1 MAERILTA
9 DNVTQQFGG
18 LKALS
23 DVSIYI
29 DKGEI
34 FGLIGPNG
42 AGKTTFFNAITGIFP
57 PTEGK
62 IELEGKSVIGRK
74 AHDITAAGICRTF
87 QQIRLFPNMSVF
99 ENVLIGVDSRG
110 KSGLLS
116 SIFRTSGNRKEQAD
130 AAERSMELLRFC
142 GIDRYANDL
151 SKNLS
156 YGDQRRLEIARALG
170 TQPILLL
177 LDEPAAGMNPVEKNG
192 LRELVKKIREN
203 GVTVLL
209 IEHDMKVVMG
219 LSDRVAVLDHGE
231 LIAEGKPEQVQ
242 KNPRVVEAYLGSGA
256 GGAAGRPAGRRRRR
270 VPGGNIV
277 SATTPLLE
285 LKDVRVHYG
294 VIEAVKGINLT
305 VNEGEIVTLVGGNG
319 AGKTTTLRAISMV
332 HAPSSGQIL
341 FKGEDMT
348 GLPSHDVVSRGLIQ
362 VPEGRH
368 IFPSMSVAENLEMG
382 AFQRTSATKPEL
394 KEDVDRVFE
403 LFPRLQER
411 STQKGER
418 SPEGSN
424 RCWRSDALSMARPT
438 ILMLDEPSMGLAP
451 QVVERVFDVIAQV
464 NSEGH
469 PRPPDR
475 AERRYGSPGR
485 Q

>member
-1 MAERILTA
+1 VPERILTA
-9 DNVTQQFGG
+9 DSVTQQFGG
-18 LKALS
+18 LRALS

-74 AHDITAAGICRTF
+74 AHEITEAGICRTF

-110 KSGLLS
+110 KSGLLT
-116 SIFRTSGNRKEQAD
+116 SIFRTSGNRKEQREATD
-130 AAERSMELLRFC
+130 KSMELLRFC
-142 GIDRYANDL
+142 GIDRYANEL
-151 SKNLS
+151 AKNLS

-192 LRELVKKIREN
+192 LRELVKKIRDN

-231 LIAEGKPEQVQ
+231 LIAEGRPEEVQ

-256 GGAAGRPAGRRRRR
+256 GGAAGRPQA
-270 VPGGNIV
+270 
-277 SATTPLLE
+277 A
-285 LKDVRVHYG
+285 
-294 VIEAVKGINLT
+294 
-305 VNEGEIVTLVGGNG
+305 
-319 AGKTTTLRAISMV
+319 
-332 HAPSSGQIL
+332 
-341 FKGEDMT
+341 
-348 GLPSHDVVSRGLIQ
+348 
-362 VPEGRH
+362 PEGDGGGV
-368 IFPSMSVAENLEMG
+368 SS
-382 AFQRTSATKPEL
+382 S
-394 KEDVDRVFE
+394 
-403 LFPRLQER
+403 
-411 STQKGER
+411 
-418 SPEGSN
+418 
-424 RCWRSDALSMARPT
+424 
-438 ILMLDEPSMGLAP
+438 
-451 QVVERVFDVIAQV
+451 
-464 NSEGH
+464 
-469 PRPPDR
+469 
-475 AERRYGSPGR
+475 
-485 Q
+485 